1 MNSLSS
7 LIIAP
12 NPFGSTIAEHRWI
25 YGGGDP
31 PATETGIS
39 VNHFYPNAGLYT
51 VTLTVTTDN
60 LCRDTDTF
68 VIQVGEPPVVD
79 FSWAAI
85 CTNDLTN
92 FTDETD
98 PGISTIVNY
107 DWDFGDGNTIFGAP
121 ATPAPEGGTH
131 QDPKHNY
138 AATNVYPV
146 TLTVYTND
154 NCSNTITKN
163 VGILT
168 GGVTVAPTLAAPYTI
183 DFNSAAGSWI
193 PERLD
198 TGNQISW
205 LWDVPAGATILPP
218 AAGDKAWWTGYNMVV
233 NAQPTYYNLEQS
245 VVNGPCF
252 DLTNLKRPML
262 EFDYWSDAERNID
275 GAVVQ
280 YSTDGGVSWR
290 LVGPPAGTTGA
301 QRNQGV
307 NWYDPFATII
317 SDPGQQVKKYFST
330 GSFGWTDKSGGWKRA
345 KFNLDMVD
353 PLDRGQV
360 RIRIA
365 FSSNDQNAAGATY
378 DGFAFDNVKVGEKER
393 RVLVENFT
401 NSPAGVTTDQDWI
414 SDRFQ
419 DQLVKRGTDGSDF
432 YFINYH
438 TNIPTPDPLNL
449 ENPVDPGARSSYMG
463 VSQSPTTIVDG
474 LNNTAFTGVFTDLDQ
489 NGVEV
494 DRRALIDPQFRLQLD
509 TLATAPVN
517 ANQISVRLTMTA
529 TKPHTGQPLL
539 AQVILVENLVGPLEN
554 VVRKHLFGAD
564 GRTINQDFPN
574 AGDSRAEQADNVV
587 LNVPITDSN
596 NLSLLA
602 YVQNKTTQEIYQ
614 AVLVPAPYK
623 RGAVIVGLEDS
634 KHLTTL
640 GGITVF
646 PNPANGKLFLGVP
659 ADLPV
664 DGYSWKLIDQRGVT
678 VKQGDFGNLVQDIRE
693 VSVADLAN
701 GMYILQLVGPGHSVV
716 HRKVVVMNRN

>member
-1 MNSLSS
+1 M
-7 LIIAP
+7 A
-12 NPFGSTIAEHRWI
+12 
-25 YGGGDP
+25 
-31 PATETGIS
+31 
-39 VNHFYPNAGLYT
+39 VNG
-51 VTLTVTTDN
+51 
-60 LCRDTDTF
+60 
-68 VIQVGEPPVVD
+68 
-79 FSWAAI
+79 
-85 CTNDLTN
+85 
-92 FTDETD
+92 
-98 PGISTIVNY
+98 
-107 DWDFGDGNTIFGAP
+107 
-121 ATPAPEGGTH
+121 
-131 QDPKHNY
+131 
-138 AATNVYPV
+138 
-146 TLTVYTND
+146 
-154 NCSNTITKN
+154 
-163 VGILT
+163 
-168 GGVTVAPTLAAPYTI
+168 
-183 DFNSAAGSWI
+183 
-193 PERLD
+193 
-198 TGNQISW
+198 
-205 LWDVPAGATILPP
+205 
-218 AAGDKAWWTGYNMVV
+218 M
-233 NAQPTYYNLEQS
+233 PTYYNFEQS

-252 DLTNLKRPML
+252 DLTNLQRPMI

-275 GAVVQ
+275 GVVLQ
-280 YSTDGGVSWR
+280 YSTDGGSSWR
-290 LVGPPAGTTGA
+290 LVGPGAGSTGA

-307 NWYDPFATII
+307 NWYDPFATIT
-317 SDPGQQVKKYFST
+317 SDPGLQVKKYFST
-330 GSFGWTDKSGGWKRA
+330 GSYGWTDKSGGWKRA

-378 DGFAFDNVKVGEKER
+378 DGFAFDNVRVGEKER

-401 NSPAGVTTDQDWI
+401 NSPSGVTTDQDWI

-419 DQLVKRGTDGSDF
+419 DQIVKRGTGGSDF

-449 ENPVDPGARSSYMG
+449 DNPVDPGARSSYMG

-614 AVLVPAPYK
+614 AILVPAPYK
-623 RGAVIVGLEDS
+623 RGAVIVGLEDP

-659 ADLPV
+659 ADMPV

-678 VKQGDFGNLVQDIRE
+678 VKRGDFDNLVQDIRE

-716 HRKVVVMNRN
+716 HRKVIVMNRN